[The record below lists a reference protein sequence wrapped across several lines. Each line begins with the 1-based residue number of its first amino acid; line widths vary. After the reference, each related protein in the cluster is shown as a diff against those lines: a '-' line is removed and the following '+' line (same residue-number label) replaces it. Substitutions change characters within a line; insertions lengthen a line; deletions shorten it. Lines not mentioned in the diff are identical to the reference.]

1 MRLSHT
7 PFTRRFVDDITLGVI
22 VRMNPYLT
30 ALGISGELITAR
42 GLRECEEATALEVAE
57 VGTDGRDHLLVPLAA
72 EAWCGLRAAALADG
86 IDLFI
91 VSAFR
96 SIDRQAEIVRRKIE
110 AGEAVESVL
119 TVCAPPGFS
128 EHHTGRAVDLSTFG
142 SCALEVEFDKTPAY
156 AWLTEHAAE
165 FGYYLSYPIGN
176 PWGYQYE
183 PWHWCFQDA
192 QPFVAGGLA
201 HKAAPVS

>member
-1 MRLSHT
+1 
-7 PFTRRFVDDITLGVI
+7 
-22 VRMNPYLT
+22 MNPHLI

-42 GLRECEEATALEVAE
+42 GLRECEEAAALEVAE
-57 VGTDGRDHLLVPLAA
+57 VGADGRDHLLVPLAA
-72 EAWCGLRAAALADG
+72 EAWRGLKAAALVDG

-96 SIDRQAEIVRRKIE
+96 SIDRQAEIVRRKLE
-110 AGEAVESVL
+110 NGAALESIL

-128 EHHTGRAVDLSTFG
+128 EHHTGRAVDLSTPG
-142 SCALEVEFDKTPAY
+142 SRALEVEFDQTAAY
-156 AWLTEHAAE
+156 VWLTEHAAE

-183 PWHWCFQDA
+183 PWHWCFNDA
-192 QPFVAGGLA
+192 QPIVQAGLPQKRGSPLT
-201 HKAAPVS
+201 